1 MAFMAALQI
10 LQLRQARDGNS
21 GQKRGLVFD
30 GEQAERMDELLPG
43 FEGKTEKQKN
53 PYGKE
58 DLAWAAWITGRLGGW
73 KTYSTN
79 RPPGVITLRESME
92 RFQNIFTGWLI
103 AKRCV

>member
-1 MAFMAALQI
+1 M
-10 LQLRQARDGNS
+10 DGAS
-21 GQKRGLVFD
+21 GQKCGLVFD
-30 GEQAERMDELLPG
+30 EEQAECMEELLPG

-58 DLAWAAWITGRLGGW
+58 DLAWATWIIARLGGW
-73 KTYSTN
+73 KTYSVT
-79 RPPGVITLRESME
+79 RPPGVITLRDGME